1 MSVAATA
8 VVVTILHQD
17 ISTERSSPAA
27 RIFHVFRAP
36 RAISAASRDVDDPSA
51 KPSTRHN
58 STQSR
63 VRAPFATC
71 RD

>member
-1 MSVAATA
+1 MSVASTA

-36 RAISAASRDVDDPSA
+36 RAISAASRDDPSA